1 MHRWTLCRDEK
12 KDKQSEQNLH
22 QCERFEIVN
31 ISIQNSDIQN
41 PTLPSLLEIYVE
53 EAAKISLYPIIT
65 RTETFEYEKYKK
77 IKKYKCGLKSH
88 IRHRHRDYPLNPIN
102 SKHSYFRGTGVK
114 VVGSKSLRRMLDSS
128 NLQKSKLKHQ
138 WELDPCIN
146 DNEYKMNELVP
157 IVHAQIKKN
166 LLQHKYWWMKM

>member
-1 MHRWTLCRDEK
+1 MYRNEYTFVPTYIHICAIIFGEDNRK
-12 KDKQSEQNLH
+12 N
-22 QCERFEIVN
+22 CEVNTIVNN
-31 ISIQNSDIQN
+31 ISIQNDDIQN

-128 NLQKSKLKHQ
+128 NLQKSKLKNQ
-138 WELDPCIN
+138 
-146 DNEYKMNELVP
+146 
-157 IVHAQIKKN
+157 
-166 LLQHKYWWMKM
+166 